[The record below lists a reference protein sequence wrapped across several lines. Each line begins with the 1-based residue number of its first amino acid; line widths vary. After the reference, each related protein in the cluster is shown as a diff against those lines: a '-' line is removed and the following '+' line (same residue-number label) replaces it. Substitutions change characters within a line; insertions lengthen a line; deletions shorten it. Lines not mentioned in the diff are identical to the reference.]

1 MKEGPPKCYM
11 NPMLLCNKNCIFGK
25 TMQEIF
31 SNETRE
37 TMFNSSISD
46 QIQISTII
54 FELAQEFGFAEAC
67 DNVAKGDGLKINK
80 DQ

>member
-1 MKEGPPKCYM
+1 
-11 NPMLLCNKNCIFGK
+11 
-25 TMQEIF
+25 MQEIF